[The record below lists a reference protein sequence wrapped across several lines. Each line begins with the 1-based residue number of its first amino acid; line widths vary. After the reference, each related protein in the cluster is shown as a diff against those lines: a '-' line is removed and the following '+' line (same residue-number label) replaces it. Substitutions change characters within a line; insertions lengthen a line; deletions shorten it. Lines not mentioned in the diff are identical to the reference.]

1 MQRSY
6 RYERRGILAIDPQ
19 AFLDVFFVEP
29 SSPENTEVGDVTIVD
44 IRGPLEQ
51 RSSWRD
57 SYEAIEARVTAAC
70 ESTCK
75 AIVMRIDSPGGEA
88 AGCFECSRSL
98 RVLCAAADKPLLAYV
113 SGKASSAAY
122 ALACAADRIVLSDT
136 GIVGSIGII
145 ASRDDIS
152 QMDAMRGLR
161 VAVVASGA
169 RKSDGNPHT
178 PVTEAELK
186 EMQTLVDSMAQV
198 FFELVAETRGLDAGD
213 VAALNGKVF
222 HGDAAVSAGLADK
235 IATFDELLAGI
246 TAGDEDNMTIKAKA
260 ADKSPYESARA
271 ALEECAKGDDAN
283 AQAAKRALAAMDTEG
298 DKPKGEGDGDKPK
311 DDDGDKDGDKPKGE
325 GDGDKPKDEPKKDEE
340 AADSKAA
347 LKALNEVHKL
357 RAEIE
362 QSKVEDE
369 RTRLLASR
377 PDFDEAHLK
386 LLRKAS
392 LEDVRDAVKNLPVLK
407 GTVKPAATAT
417 VPATRGEGQGGPAAT
432 SQEGLDMDAAMGL
445 TEYGLGVKR
454 ERNSLVF
461 GAVPKPKHKPAAAGA
476 TEGAA
481 K

>member
-44 IRGPLEQ
+44 VRGPLEQ

-70 ESTCK
+70 ESPCK
-75 AIVMRIDSPGGEA
+75 AIVLRIDSPGGEA

-122 ALACAADRIVLSDT
+122 ALACAADRIVLGDT

-152 QMDAMRGLR
+152 QMDTMRGLR

-222 HGDAAVSAGLADK
+222 HGDAAVRAGLADE

-246 TAGDEDNMTIKAKA
+246 TAGDEGNMKIKAA
-260 ADKSPYESARA
+260 GDKSPYESARA

-283 AQAAKRALAAMDTEG
+283 AAAAKRALAAMDTDG

-311 DDDGDKDGDKPKGE
+311 DADGDKDGDKPKGE
-325 GDGDKPKDEPKKDEE
+325 GDGDKPKDEEKKDEE
-340 AADSKAA
+340 ATDAKTA

-357 RAEIE
+357 RAELA
-362 QSKVEDE
+362 QGKVDEE

-377 PDFDEAHLK
+377 PDFDEAHLT

-392 LEDVRDAVKNLPVLK
+392 IEDVRAAVKDLPILK
-407 GTVKPAATAT
+407 AQPKPAATAT
-417 VPATRGEGQGGPAAT
+417 VPATRGQGHGAPSAST
-432 SQEGLDMDAAMGL
+432 QEGLDMDAAMGI
-445 TEYGLGVKR
+445 TEYTLGVKR

-461 GAVPKPKHKPAAAGA
+461 GAMPKPRQMPAAAGA